1 MKKMVKR
8 LLTGCLAIATMLTS
22 IPMQNVRAAET
33 TTYKFIGVEEGAEVQ
48 TFTYQGNLPI
58 DPEHTTLALDY
69 AWNQAT
75 DLGYTYNGSGFFE
88 DIALSVPMNTAN
100 DNYDEESDTWSFYFD
115 NTNIIEQD
123 SVNSSIVVDD
133 GSSEGNAIG
142 NLESIELD
150 ADVADTIREA
160 LGNEFFYDV
169 TDAYTSGNPNGGT
182 NVKTYVQEDETAGD
196 FFLRAGVWGGYTGI
210 KFDVE
215 DVAPRNKVN
224 FKTTGGRDIY
234 TYTIPEGSLNGTLAD
249 HIGAAINNLQDY
261 NVATIYSDGTNLT
274 EADKSMTL
282 EQYWN
287 ANHTVNVYL
296 AKMDTISVTFLS
308 QDGVDRYNATVDAG
322 DTTGINF
329 YYVFETA
336 LNTSG
341 STPVETYP
349 DAVLYTD
356 SACTVEYVA
365 NSAVTLGGEEGAR
378 TLTLYIGTAQQDS
391 EGETPGG
398 ETPGGGAGEFTGEA
412 TFSVSVNNELSANG
426 TFDGETLLVDAFKA
440 MFPTY
445 VLPDDATFFVG
456 ETEVDSVAD
465 AVAANGGSAE
475 GLAITTGF
483 DEAQQVTAINVK
495 DKRTSEVVSTFT
507 VTNLYTQN
515 VGNIITSIASLSGY
529 DTSCVY
535 STSAAT
541 VPVADEDTTSLFAYV
556 SQFGVDVYVPSTT
569 RIGSVTIRFVGGTQE
584 DPVTYS
590 WTYTSTEGELLEV
603 ERAFRVATSWTKAMP
618 TLYANAGYTVA
629 ANTNINWDGLT
640 SEYTYYF
647 VGSLEPINTTVP
659 VKLFIVDSENPNN
672 KTLVKNVTVDPTAI
686 DMDDLIEDL
695 QAEYYMEDDDVY
707 VYGRVNLEAA
717 RPVYFGTQYWLTDLS
732 VVLTNAKAVDPT
744 FYINNDKILSK
755 NELVVRD
762 VETGDI
768 IIKLNAY
775 NKTIIETLEGSEYL
789 SGYDLESVYVSTERL
804 VPASTDVSLY
814 DWYDAYSTTNV
825 YIERLPVTYTI
836 NVYDVVDGTP
846 VLAKEIRGLN
856 GTGTIGQAIET
867 AASSIE
873 TDYDYNVVYAYSD
886 IRCTTPLN
894 YEQNVAEACGNGTS
908 IYVYYNRDTTAPAGI
923 YTVNVYTVSEGQ
935 PTLLASSDNV
945 DAGLTISAALDLVIP
960 SGYVYDI
967 ANAYDSVALTARV
980 NGSIVLR
987 NTLSANNTYN
997 VYLDAST
1004 ISTTFDGTIIP
1015 VNYINGLVRTA
1026 YVPALTD
1033 VTIVEDTVSSITVPT
1048 DVTVDAIYLP
1058 KTFEGLEDIE
1068 QVVYSKAAINSL
1080 GTNGVIF
1087 AADTKISGDFSGT
1100 NIRYFVA
1107 EGTITKTASN
1117 VNSFFNGCS
1126 NLIGVQGVE
1135 HLIGTTA
1142 ELDNTFANCTALKYV
1157 TVDNTVTSNTQNLRM
1172 SRTFTNCPELV
1183 EVIIKGYKLGAI
1195 DSAFFNSGYS
1205 RATATETSPL
1215 QRIAFLNC
1223 DFTSF
1228 VSTRAFADAYCR
1240 YDFTGS
1246 TNIQRGNFESLFEL
1260 SNNQATDAEL
1270 ANETTLSFVGWADTI
1285 TSTNNWFKG
1294 ARIAKADFSQLR
1306 GLANTIKSESAFES
1320 ARFTSAVAQSYN
1332 RALSSD
1338 VAVQLNNLYHN
1349 AEFILNDTL
1358 DETSEEF
1365 QNKLTTTLVTKAT
1378 TADYV
1383 FDTVAARRLSVIDY
1397 SKLDLAGLES
1407 VAFSTEGD
1415 LNVYILP
1422 TNKLPI
1428 AVETTGNYYALF
1440 NDGDF
1445 LDSMDKEEDTPIT
1458 LPAGI
1463 KAMYKAPHIVRL
1475 TDLSTSEATVYA
1487 LQPGV
1492 TFSSYFDYQLY
1503 SDAALTVAF
1512 DMETV
1517 TSHGGNTSLYIPLP
1531 LSIEVDGDAKFA
1543 GTEVEF
1549 PTPDGTVLVYDDGTR
1564 GDLLVNG
1571 QTLTLTAVDA
1581 TANSI
1586 PYLGGYVGFKNAAV
1600 YDLSLSAEIGGESK
1614 TVSTVSTPVRITLPL
1629 PADYVAGQPIT
1640 VYNYH
1645 NGFDAEPIR
1654 CQTVVNGDGTFTIIT
1669 TQFSPFAILYN
1680 EVADDST
1687 YEFYIRFQDNSD
1699 AAEKRPEQVTVTV
1712 YVNDVQYSVHQ
1723 HTVTDEEYQR
1733 VTLPVPSMVN
1743 GTAPTV
1749 KVVTASVPN
1758 YTMNTGSTYD
1768 SLPLVTYKIV
1778 KGGTEEIEY
1787 KLVFDDEENISGFR
1801 PEELKV
1807 VLESSGDETVED
1819 KITYLKYTDDK
1830 EFTIKINVPA
1840 DEESW
1845 EIKSVEG
1852 INKDK
1857 YKTEIKDLTATFT
1870 YEVEKFEKTVIVKWV
1885 GDGDNVDKTRPSSIK
1900 IRLYSGSSVFDTTE
1914 DLKAESWKAIIK
1926 CPRYVGGQEAAYTLS
1941 TPDLEDYSKSIVGD
1955 IITFT
1960 YTGELTQPIK
1970 DKEEAKETGV
1980 DKDTEKDKDKETT
1993 DKDKETTEKEEGTTE
2008 EVKEPDYSIENFD
2021 WIDYANRYPDVFKAF
2036 GYDKELLY
2044 HHYIYNGM
2052 REGRYA
2058 SFTGKYNSISQEVL
2072 EKYTPTSASDS
2083 ETDNTIDPNGN
2094 TMKEEVESMGT
2105 ISKVETNE
2113 DGTSTVVTTN
2123 PDGTKTE
2130 TKYDKEGNV
2139 ISTQTYK
2146 TGDNR
2151 AASAIMW
2158 LGCGAAVLAILG
2170 FVVFG
2175 VNSTSIENLVS
2186 GKKSSKSEE

>member
-8 LLTGCLAIATMLTS
+8 LLTGCLAVATMLTS

-33 TTYKFIGVEEGAEVQ
+33 TTYKFIGVEAGAEAQ
-48 TFTYQGNLPI
+48 TFTYQGNLPG
-58 DPEHTTLALDY
+58 DPEHATLALDY

-75 DLGYTYNGSGFFE
+75 DLGYTYDSSGFFE
-88 DIALSVPMNTAN
+88 DIALSVPMNTGT
-100 DNYDEESDTWSFYFD
+100 NYDEETDTYSFYFD
-115 NTNIIEQD
+115 NTSIIEQT
-123 SVNSSIVVDD
+123 SIHTSIVVDD

-182 NVKTYVQEDETAGD
+182 NVQTYVQEDETARD
-196 FFLRAGVWGGYTGI
+196 FFLRAGIHGGYSGI
-210 KFDVE
+210 KFDAE

-224 FKTTGGRDIY
+224 FKDMSGLDIY

-249 HIGAAINNLQDY
+249 HIGAAISNLDGY
-261 NVATIYSDGTNLT
+261 NVATVYSDSMNQT

-287 ANHTVNVYL
+287 ANHTVNIYL
-296 AKMDTISVTFLS
+296 AEMDTISVTFLS
-308 QDGVDRYNATVDAG
+308 QDGADRYDATVDAA
-322 DTTGINF
+322 DTTNINF
-329 YYVFETA
+329 YDVFETA

-341 STPVETYP
+341 DTPEGTYP

-365 NSAVTLGGEEGAR
+365 NSSVALGGEEGAR
-378 TLTLYIGTAQQDS
+378 TLTLYIGTAQQ
-391 EGETPGG
+391 GGG
-398 ETPGGGAGEFTGEA
+398 ETPGPGGFTGEA
-412 TFSVSVNNELSANG
+412 TFTVSVDNELSANG
-426 TFDGETLLVDAFKA
+426 TFNGETLLVDAFKA
-440 MFPTY
+440 MFPTHI
-445 VLPDDATFFVG
+445 LPGAATFFVN
-456 ETEVDSVAD
+456 ETEVVSVAD
-465 AVAANGGSAE
+465 AVAANGGSTE

-483 DEAQQVTAINVK
+483 NTAQQVTAINVK
-495 DKRTSEVVSTFT
+495 DQRTGEVVSTFT
-507 VTNLYTQN
+507 VTNLYTQR
-515 VGNIITSIASLSGY
+515 VDDVIASISGLSGY
-529 DTSCVY
+529 DNTCVY
-535 STSAAT
+535 NTTAAT
-541 VPVADEDTTSLFAYV
+541 APVEDTDLTNLYTYV
-556 SQFGVDVYVPSTT
+556 TANSTDMFVT
-569 RIGSVTIRFVGGTQE
+569 PVTAMGSVAIKFVGGTQE
-584 DPVTYS
+584 EPEQYLWS
-590 WTYTSTEGELLEV
+590 YTTVEGQPLEI
-603 ERAFRVATSWTKAMP
+603 ERAFRVATEWKKEIP
-618 TLYANAGYTVA
+618 QLYTNSVFTQQADMNAT
-629 ANTNINWDGLT
+629 WDGT
-640 SEYTYYF
+640 TTEYTYYYP
-647 VGSLEPINTTVP
+647 GSLEAENSITV
-659 VKLFIVDSENPNN
+659 KFYIVDAEDESI
-672 KTLVKNVTVDPTAI
+672 KTLVHESVQPNTAYVDNI
-686 DMDDLIEDL
+686 YDYWD
-695 QAEYYMEDDDVY
+695 YYFVKDNRVY
-707 VYGRVNLEAA
+707 VEGRT
-717 RPVYFGTQYWLTDLS
+717 GTD
-732 VVLTNAKAVDPT
+732 
-744 FYINNDKILSK
+744 NNVKQ
-755 NELVVRD
+755 
-762 VETGDI
+762 
-768 IIKLNAY
+768 
-775 NKTIIETLEGSEYL
+775 YL
-789 SGYDLESVYVSTERL
+789 SNTYRPLYQVLPPTKAKEANFYVSS
-804 VPASTDVSLY
+804 ADLY
-814 DWYDAYSTTNV
+814 DKNSF
-825 YIERLPVTYTI
+825 
-836 NVYDVVDGTP
+836 NVYDVDTGAFVAKLNTRYSWSEIRPVLEESDLVNGYVLETIYASQERLTVLQQDIGLDDYYREYGHTNVYLESLPITYSINIYDIVDGTP
-846 VLAKEIRGLN
+846 VLAKEIKGLDGA
-856 GTGTIGQAIET
+856 GTVGQAIET
-867 AASSIE
+867 AAPTID
-873 TDYDYNVVYAYSD
+873 TDYDYNLAYSYSD

-980 NGSIVLR
+980 NGSTVLR

-1033 VTIVEDTVSSITVPT
+1033 VTIIENTVSSITVPT

-1058 KTFEGLEDIE
+1058 KTFEGLEGVE

-1087 AADTKISGDFSGT
+1087 AAGTKISGDFSGT
-1100 NIRYFVA
+1100 SIKYFVA
-1107 EGTITKTASN
+1107 EGTVEKAASN
-1117 VNSFFNGCS
+1117 LSSFFNGCS
-1126 NLIGVQGVE
+1126 NLVGVQGVE
-1135 HLIGTTA
+1135 HLIGTTV

-1157 TVDNTVTSNTQNLRM
+1157 TIDNTVTSNTQNLRM

-1183 EVIIKGYKLGAI
+1183 EVIIKGYRLGEI

-1205 RATATETSPL
+1205 RATATEASPL

-1228 VSTRAFADAYCR
+1228 VSNKAFADAYCKF
-1240 YDFTGS
+1240 DFTGS

-1349 AEFILNDTL
+1349 AEFILNGTL
-1358 DETSEEF
+1358 EETSEEF
-1365 QNKLTTTLVTKAT
+1365 QNKLTSTLVTKAT
-1378 TADYV
+1378 TANYV
-1383 FDTVAARRLSVIDY
+1383 FDTVAARRLGVIDY

-1428 AVETTGNYYALF
+1428 AVETAGNYYALF

-1445 LDSMDKEEDTPIT
+1445 LDSMVKEGEAPIT

-1512 DMETV
+1512 DMETL

-1531 LSIEVDGDAKFA
+1531 LSIEVDGDTKFA

-1564 GDLLVNG
+1564 GDLLANG

-1581 TANSI
+1581 TANSV

-1614 TVSTVSTPVRITLPL
+1614 TVSTVSTPVKITLPL

-1680 EVADDST
+1680 EVVDDST
-1687 YEFYIRFQDNSD
+1687 YDFYIRFQDNDD
-1699 AAEKRPEQVTVTV
+1699 AAEKRPDEVKVTV
-1712 YVNDVQYSVHQ
+1712 YVNDVQYSVQ
-1723 HTVTDEEYQR
+1723 KHTVTDEEYQK

-1749 KVVTASVPN
+1749 KVVTATVSG
-1758 YTMNTGSTYD
+1758 YTMSTGKTYD

-1807 VLESSGDETVED
+1807 VLKSSGGETVED
-1819 KITYLKYTDDK
+1819 KVTYLKYTDDK
-1830 EFTIKINVPA
+1830 EFAIKINVPA

-1845 EIKSVEG
+1845 KIDSVEG

-1857 YKTEIKDLTATFT
+1857 YKTDIKDLTATFK

-1960 YTGELTQPIK
+1960 YTGELSEKIK

-1980 DKDTEKDKDKETT
+1980 DKDTEKDKDKETEK
-1993 DKDKETTEKEEGTTE
+1993 DKDKETTGKEEGKTE
-2008 EVKEPDYSIENFD
+2008 ESKEPDYSIENFD

-2083 ETDNTIDPNGN
+2083 KTDNTIDPNGN